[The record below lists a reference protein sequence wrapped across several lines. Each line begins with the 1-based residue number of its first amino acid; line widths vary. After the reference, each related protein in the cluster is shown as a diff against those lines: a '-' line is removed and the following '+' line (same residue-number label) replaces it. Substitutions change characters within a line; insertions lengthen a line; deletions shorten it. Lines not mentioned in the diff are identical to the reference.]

1 MRDFTRDEATQRAFA
16 EAVSANQD
24 SALADLEGVD
34 LSPFV
39 VTVRS
44 SRTCKHS
51 KSRSSE
57 GSLQKAKRD
66 SVHARF
72 GIPLICFRA

>member
-1 MRDFTRDEATQRAFA
+1 MQRVFA

-39 VTVRS
+39 DVPD
-44 SRTCKHS
+44 K
-51 KSRSSE
+51 
-57 GSLQKAKRD
+57 L
-66 SVHARF
+66 
-72 GIPLICFRA
+72 